1 MLGAYCA
8 AKARRPVTEN
18 NNNSS
23 KKCKKI
29 HTDTLQE
36 GEVTG
41 HKHRLQGDFEIL
53 SQNNQKFVNAKSQLE
68 LVHEEHNTIQI
79 PIGMYVLVQERE
91 FDIFEQMSQEVFD

>member
-1 MLGAYCA
+1 VLLRHGDLLLKTITTLPKNA
-8 AKARRPVTEN
+8 
-18 NNNSS
+18 
-23 KKCKKI
+23 KKI
-29 HTDTLQE
+29 NTDTLQE

-53 SQNNQKFVNAKSQLE
+53 SQNNKKFVNAKSQLE

-91 FDIFEQMSQEVFD
+91 FDLFDLFEREVYD

>member
-1 MLGAYCA
+1 MLLRHGDLLLKTTATLPKNA
-8 AKARRPVTEN
+8 
-18 NNNSS
+18 
-23 KKCKKI
+23 KKI
-29 HTDTLQE
+29 NTDTLQE

-41 HKHRLQGDFEIL
+41 HKHKLRGNFEIL
-53 SQNNQKFVNAKSQLE
+53 SRNNQKFVNAKSQLE